1 MKEIIEKRQNFREKP
16 ISERNSAI
24 GRHWR
29 SGLAVLLALLAPLL
43 AAARPVTLENLF
55 RDSQGR
61 DYQSPSPDELRQAEQ
76 LFQRAFAGRIEAAD
90 WAALGFRVERL
101 TEQGGVLT
109 VIREAPDQRRGRG
122 FYAFVDSPVSA
133 PILQAPHALSDR
145 YTGIIAVEL
154 FASGRFAAGAWSTAP
169 RGYQDDD
176 EDVDADMAHRPDSY
190 FVAFSRA
197 AAMSRP
203 AKVVVQLHGFAADKR
218 KTEAGR
224 RAGAI
229 VSASQRQPTPVA
241 EEIARCLG
249 GVFAEPVLLYPLQ
262 VKELG
267 GLTNQIAQT
276 LRTLDHFS
284 FVHLELAQPL
294 REQLHRDAEARQRF
308 GACLAGTRP

>member
-24 GRHWR
+24 GRRWR
-29 SGLAVLLALLAPLL
+29 SGLAVLLALSAPLL
-43 AAARPVTLENLF
+43 AAARPPTLENLF
-55 RDSQGR
+55 RESQGR
-61 DYQSPSPDELRQAEQ
+61 DYQPPSPDELRQAEQ
-76 LFQRAFAGRIEAAD
+76 LFRRAFAGRIEAAE

-101 TEQGGVLT
+101 AERGGAFT
-109 VIREAPDQRRGRG
+109 VIREAPDQQRGRG

-190 FVAFSRA
+190 FIAFSRA

-241 EEIARCLG
+241 EEVARCLG
-249 GVFAEPVLLYPLQ
+249 GAFAEPVLLYPLQ

-276 LRTLDHFS
+276 LRTLDHS
-284 FVHLELAQPL
+284 GFVHLELAQPL

-308 GACLAGTRP
+308 GACLAGARP

>member
-1 MKEIIEKRQNFREKP
+1 VKEIIEKRQNFREKP

-101 TEQGGVLT
+101 TEQGGAFT

-308 GACLAGTRP
+308 GTCLAGARP